1 MSQVLE
7 SPRDS
12 EMAADLLRAREL
24 SEVALLDYKRNLK
37 VAAKQMTQKQIA
49 EIVRLSQPAIAT
61 ALKRAAKVPDAIAG
75 FKAASP
81 HEVCQRYAAGLIS
94 RKEVVRQLVAWPY
107 NDTPK
112 FNEFGEVQGDTSG
125 TFTDVE
131 NAVMF
136 GLIDDSIYE
145 EVFNQLAD

>member
-1 MSQVLE
+1 MSQVIE

-12 EMAADLLRAREL
+12 EMATELLRAREL
-24 SEVALLDYKRNLK
+24 SEVALLDYKRLLRA
-37 VAAKQMTQKQIA
+37 AAKQMTQTQIA
-49 EIVRLSQPAIAT
+49 GILRLSQPAIAT
-61 ALKRAAKVPDAIAG
+61 ALKRAAKVPDAVAD

-94 RKEVVRQLVAWPY
+94 RDEVVRELVAWPY
-107 NDTPK
+107 NDTPT